1 MRELSNKFV
10 KLFTMPNHNHN
21 PQDFSLLMKDAI
33 SLART
38 ARPSPNPRVGAII
51 IDKNGKVIGKG
62 FHEKPGQPHAEINA
76 ILNAKKKLG
85 KSKSLKG
92 CTLICTLEP
101 CCTFGRTPPC
111 TDAIIRE
118 GISHVVIGTKDPNP
132 KVCGKGMLKLIENNI
147 KITEGILSKDAE
159 AMNEG
164 YNYFI
169 NHKKPF
175 IILKAAVS
183 LDGKIASEKKD
194 SKWISNEKS
203 RKIVHFL
210 RSKYDAILVGSGTV
224 LNDNP
229 KLTSRIKNGINP
241 LRIIIDSRL
250 SISLN
255 ANVLNDKNVIIFT
268 TSSCSKKKK
277 ELLEKKC
284 IDVVVAESNAAG
296 SKKEGKNESK
306 KEVDLKK
313 VIIHLSKIGVTSI
326 LVEGGS
332 KIYNSFLKQKL
343 VNKIVLFFAPIIL
356 GGKNSPS
363 LLDEGFSTVKK
374 SIKLHNYTFTQIDD
388 NIMLEGF
395 FKK

>member
-1 MRELSNKFV
+1 MSSQNL
-10 KLFTMPNHNHN
+10 
-21 PQDFSLLMKDAI
+21 QDFSLLMKDAI
-33 SLART
+33 FLART

-51 IDKNGKVIGKG
+51 IDKNGKVVGKG
-62 FHEKPGQPHAEINA
+62 FHENPGQPHAEINA
-76 ILNAKKKLG
+76 ILDAKKKL
-85 KSKSLKG
+85 KSLKG

-132 KVCGKGMLKLIENNI
+132 KVCGKGMLKLIENNV
-147 KITEGILSKDAE
+147 KVTEGILSKDAE

-183 LDGKIASEKKD
+183 LDGKIASEKKG

-224 LNDNP
+224 MNDNP
-229 KLTSRIKNGINP
+229 RLTSRIKNGINP
-241 LRIIIDSRL
+241 LRIIIDSKL
-250 SISLN
+250 SIPLN
-255 ANVLNDKNVIIFT
+255 ANALNDKNVIIFT

-296 SKKEGKNESK
+296 SKKENIN
-306 KEVDLKK
+306 EVDLKK
-313 VIIHLSKIGVTSI
+313 VILYLSRMGITSL

-343 VNKIVLFFAPIIL
+343 ADKIILFIAPIII

-374 SIKLHNYTFTQIDD
+374 SIKLHNHSSTQIGD
-388 NIMLEGF
+388 NLMLEGF
-395 FKK
+395 LKK

>member
-1 MRELSNKFV
+1 MSSQNL
-10 KLFTMPNHNHN
+10 
-21 PQDFSLLMKDAI
+21 QDFSLLMKDAI
-33 SLART
+33 FLARN

-51 IDKNGKVIGKG
+51 LDKAGKIIGKG
-62 FHEKPGQPHAEINA
+62 FHKNPGQPHAEINA
-76 ILNAKKKLG
+76 ILDAKKNLKSSKL
-85 KSKSLKG
+85 KSSSQPLKD
-92 CTLICTLEP
+92 CTLVCTLEP

-118 GISHVVIGTKDPNP
+118 GISHVIIGTKDPNP
-132 KVCGKGMLKLIENNI
+132 NVCGKGMLKLIENNI

-169 NHKKPF
+169 NHKKPL
-175 IILKAAVS
+175 IILKAAIS
-183 LDGKIASEKKD
+183 LDGKISTEKKD

-224 LNDNP
+224 LKDNP

-241 LRIIIDSRL
+241 LRVIIDSKL
-250 SISLN
+250 SIPIS
-255 ANVLNDKNVIIFT
+255 ANVMNDKNVIIFT

-277 ELLEKKC
+277 EILEKKC
-284 IDVVVAESNAAG
+284 INVVIAENNVVG
-296 SKKEGKNESK
+296 SKKESK
-306 KEVDLKK
+306 KEVSLKK
-313 VIIHLSKIGVTSI
+313 VILHLSKMGITSI

-343 VNKIVLFFAPIIL
+343 ADKIILFIAPIII

-395 FKK
+395 LDK